1 MVPVDW
7 LPPAISYPLYWVTL
21 HQTLLAG
28 LAAIAVGFWTVKAIR
43 DQISSDKDL
52 REQERTRKLKAQQ
65 AGLPMA
71 LSRIYEYG
79 EECTKWLLQF
89 LDKDGKLAEDDAF
102 DKTFGQ
108 SSEKVLEVPAFPYDA
123 FEVVRV
129 TIEHASAAQSETL
142 HELLAY
148 AQIQKSRF
156 DDAAAAL
163 RGHDPHSIQTSL
175 NVKMR
180 VLEGIGIQKHAERF
194 FDWARNTDSEIRPL
208 CRADDAAASRSLWSA
223 SESVG
228 DFVRENWP
236 PKFPR
241 KSALSE
247 HAKGTSPPPG

>member
-7 LPPAISYPLYWVTL
+7 LPPLISFPLYWVTQ

-28 LAAIAVGFWTVKAIR
+28 LAAIAVGVWTVKAIR

-52 REQERTRKLKAQQ
+52 RDQERTRKLKAQL

-71 LSRIYEYG
+71 LSRIYDYG
-79 EECTKWLLQF
+79 EDCAKWLLQF
-89 LDKDGKLAEDDAF
+89 LDKDGKLAEEDAF
-102 DKTFGQ
+102 DQTFGQ
-108 SSEKVLEVPAFPYDA
+108 SLKKDLEVPAYPYDA

-129 TIEHASAAQSETL
+129 TIEHASSDQSETL

-163 RGHDPHSIQTSL
+163 LGHDPHSIQTSL

-180 VLEGIGIQKHAERF
+180 VLEAIGIQKHSERL
-194 FDWARNTDSEIRPL
+194 FDWARSTDSEIRPL
-208 CRADDAAASRSLWSA
+208 CGADGAAASRSLWSA

-241 KSALSE
+241 KSPL
-247 HAKGTSPPPG
+247 